1 MTDTEGVE
9 AVEGLVF
16 VFHIIVEEGARG
28 LELLDAMSPQG
39 ILNYWTVEFFFFF
52 WPTNGS
58 ISLQAG
64 PCDDGSTLNS
74 KWRETKVKKKS

>member
-52 WPTNGS
+52 FGQPMG
-58 ISLQAG
+58 LF
-64 PCDDGSTLNS
+64 PYRL
-74 KWRETKVKKKS
+74 VHVMMVPL